1 MLLAELLDAPELGLR
16 LLYAAGGVLD
26 RPIGRLVTTD
36 LLEPGRYLSGGE
48 VVLTGLVWRRQP
60 EDSEVFVAS
69 VAARGA
75 TTILAGKA
83 QLGDV
88 PEDLLAAC
96 RQHRMTLVEVPIE
109 VAFADVTEYVAAAGS
124 AETGARLSASLVR
137 QRQLLSSIAAGRSL
151 DELAARIS
159 AEIGHDC
166 RVLTPTGRHV
176 VPGPSELD
184 PDTLDAVTHRF
195 LTADRL
201 PAVAAPPA
209 ATGTTSAAGSARAVP
224 AARAAGRTGGA
235 GAAGRA
241 GGAGATGA
249 GASGAGAS
257 GAGASGGGAVGGG
270 ASGGGAAYSLFPVGS
285 GFGNRLTAWFL
296 AIDGDH
302 TTWSHDHVEAVHEL
316 CAIAALD
323 RARRDEGRR
332 ALRPLVADA
341 LALVE
346 SGAPQTEVA
355 ARLRQAGAHSER
367 PLVVAVAGLR
377 DDGSDHGPSE
387 VALTLL
393 EDVALTVGPAV
404 VAPGRDGLLV
414 GFLPYTP
421 ELAEHLRRAIGRLA
435 PGLNRAHLAVGISGE
450 TAIDAL
456 AGALEEARFAQR
468 AAGAARA
475 PVSVVT
481 SDEVASHVLLLAT
494 LPDDVRR
501 TYSNRVLGAVL
512 DHDRRTHADL
522 LTTLQA
528 FLACSC
534 SWTRTAEALH
544 LHVNTVRY
552 RIERVEQL
560 TGRDLSS
567 LEDRVDVFLALKS
580 L

>member
-16 LLYAAGGVLD
+16 LLHSAGRVLD

-36 LLEPGRYLSGGE
+36 LLEPGRYLNGGE
-48 VVLTGLVWRRQP
+48 VVLTGLVWRRRAA
-60 EDSEVFVAS
+60 DSEVFVAS
-69 VAARGA
+69 MAGRGA

-83 QLGDV
+83 LLGEE
-88 PEDLLAAC
+88 PADLLEAC
-96 RQHRMTLVEVPIE
+96 HRHEVTLVEVPIE
-109 VAFADVTEYVAAAGS
+109 IAFADVTEYVAAAGS

-159 AEIGHDC
+159 TEIGHDC

-176 VPGPSELD
+176 VPGPGELD
-184 PDTLDAVTHRF
+184 DATLDAVTRRF
-195 LTADRL
+195 LTADRT
-201 PAVAAPPA
+201 PAVA
-209 ATGTTSAAGSARAVP
+209 TVGD
-224 AARAAGRTGGA
+224 
-235 GAAGRA
+235 
-241 GGAGATGA
+241 
-249 GASGAGAS
+249 AS
-257 GAGASGGGAVGGG
+257 
-270 ASGGGAAYSLFPVGS
+270 YSLFPVGS
-285 GFGNRLTAWFL
+285 GLGNRLTAWVL
-296 AIDGDH
+296 VIEGDH
-302 TTWSHDHVEAVHEL
+302 TQWSGDHVEAVHEL
-316 CAIAALD
+316 CAIASLD

-346 SGAPQTEVA
+346 SGAPHAEVS
-355 ARLRQAGAHSER
+355 ARLRQAGSHAER
-367 PLVVAVAGLR
+367 PMVVAVTELR
-377 DDGSDHGPSE
+377 DDGPSE
-387 VALTLL
+387 VALSLL

-414 GFLPYTP
+414 GFLPSTP
-421 ELAEHLRRAIGRLA
+421 GLPEQLRRAFGRLA
-435 PGLNRAHLAVGISGE
+435 PGLHRGRLAVGISGE
-450 TAIDAL
+450 TMVDAL

-468 AAGAARA
+468 AAGAGRA

-501 TYSNRVLGAVL
+501 TYSHRVLGPVL
-512 DHDRRTHADL
+512 EHDRRTHADL
-522 LTTLQA
+522 LTTLQE
-528 FLACSC
+528 FLACSG
-534 SWTRTAEALH
+534 SWARTAESLH

-560 TGRDLSS
+560 TGRDLST

>member
-16 LLYAAGGVLD
+16 LLYSAGGVLD

-60 EDSEVFVAS
+60 EDSAVFVAS

-96 RQHRMTLVEVPIE
+96 REHQMTLVEVPIE

-176 VPGPSELD
+176 VPGPGELD
-184 PDTLDAVTHRF
+184 PDTVDAIARRF
-195 LTADRL
+195 LTADRM
-201 PAVAAPPA
+201 PAVAAAPTPGESA
-209 ATGTTSAAGSARAVP
+209 AAGSA
-224 AARAAGRTGGA
+224 G
-235 GAAGRA
+235 
-241 GGAGATGA
+241 
-249 GASGAGAS
+249 
-257 GAGASGGGAVGGG
+257 
-270 ASGGGAAYSLFPVGS
+270 AYSLFPVGS

-296 AIDGDH
+296 VIDGDH

-377 DDGSDHGPSE
+377 DDGTGGPSE
-387 VALTLL
+387 VALTLV

-414 GFLPYTP
+414 GFLPFTP
-421 ELAEHLRRAIGRLA
+421 ELPEHLRRAFGRLA

-501 TYSNRVLGAVL
+501 TYSNRVLGAVI

-522 LTTLQA
+522 LMTLQE

-534 SWTRTAEALH
+534 SWTRTAESLH

>member
-1 MLLAELLDAPELGLR
+1 MLLSQLLDAPELGLR
-16 LLYAAGGVLD
+16 LLHSAGAALD

-36 LLEPGRYLSGGE
+36 LLEPGRYLNGGE

-60 EDSEVFVAS
+60 PDSEVFVAS
-69 VAARGA
+69 MAGRGA

-88 PEDLLAAC
+88 PADLLNAC
-96 RQHRMTLVEVPIE
+96 RRHQVTLIEVPIE
-109 VAFADVTEYVAAAGS
+109 IAFADVTEYVAAAGS

-176 VPGPSELD
+176 VPGPGELD
-184 PDTLDAVTHRF
+184 ADTLDAVTRRF
-195 LTADRL
+195 LTADRT
-201 PAVAAPPA
+201 PAVAAV
-209 ATGTTSAAGSARAVP
+209 GE
-224 AARAAGRTGGA
+224 
-235 GAAGRA
+235 
-241 GGAGATGA
+241 
-249 GASGAGAS
+249 AS
-257 GAGASGGGAVGGG
+257 
-270 ASGGGAAYSLFPVGS
+270 YSLFPVGS
-285 GFGNRLTAWFL
+285 GLGNRLTAWVL
-296 AIDGDH
+296 VIDGDH
-302 TTWSHDHVEAVHEL
+302 AEWSRDHVEAVQEL
-316 CAIAALD
+316 SAIAALD

-346 SGAPQTEVA
+346 SGAPHMEVA
-355 ARLRQAGAHSER
+355 ARLRQAGSHSER
-367 PLVVAVAGLR
+367 PMVVAVGELR
-377 DDGSDHGPSE
+377 DNGPSE
-387 VALTLL
+387 VALSLF

-414 GFLPYTP
+414 GFLPWAPGQT
-421 ELAEHLRRAIGRLA
+421 EQLRRAFGRLA
-435 PGLNRAHLAVGISGE
+435 PGLQRARLAVGISGE
-450 TAIDAL
+450 TSIDAL

-468 AAGAARA
+468 AAGAGRA

-501 TYSNRVLGAVL
+501 TYTHRVLGPVL
-512 DHDRRTHADL
+512 EHDRKTHADL
-522 LTTLQA
+522 LETLRE
-528 FLACSC
+528 FLACSG
-534 SWTRTAEALH
+534 SWSRTAESLH

-560 TGRDLSS
+560 TGRDLSR

>member
-1 MLLAELLDAPELGLR
+1 MLLTELLDAPELGLR
-16 LLYAAGGVLD
+16 LLHSTDGVLD

-36 LLEPGRYLSGGE
+36 LLEPGRYLNGGE
-48 VVLTGLVWRRQP
+48 VVLTGLVWRRRAA
-60 EDSEVFVAS
+60 DSEVFVAS
-69 VAARGA
+69 MAGRGA

-83 QLGDV
+83 LLGEV
-88 PEDLLAAC
+88 PADLLEAC
-96 RQHRMTLVEVPIE
+96 DRHDVTLVEVPIE
-109 VAFADVTEYVAAAGS
+109 IAFADVTEYVAAAGS

-176 VPGPSELD
+176 VPGPGELD
-184 PDTLDAVTHRF
+184 DETVDTVTRRF
-195 LTADRL
+195 LTADRT
-201 PAVAAPPA
+201 PAVAD
-209 ATGTTSAAGSARAVP
+209 
-224 AARAAGRTGGA
+224 
-235 GAAGRA
+235 A
-241 GGAGATGA
+241 GGT
-249 GASGAGAS
+249 S
-257 GAGASGGGAVGGG
+257 
-270 ASGGGAAYSLFPVGS
+270 YSLFPVGS
-285 GFGNRLTAWFL
+285 GLGNRLTAWVL
-296 AIDGDH
+296 VIDGDH
-302 TTWSHDHVEAVHEL
+302 TQWSRDHVEAVQEL

-346 SGAPQTEVA
+346 SGAPHVEVA
-355 ARLRQAGAHSER
+355 ARLRQAGSHAER
-367 PLVVAVAGLR
+367 PMVVAVAELR
-377 DDGSDHGPSE
+377 DDGPSE
-387 VALTLL
+387 VALSVL

-414 GFLPYTP
+414 GFLAFAPGLP
-421 ELAEHLRRAIGRLA
+421 EQLRRAFGRLA
-435 PGLNRAHLAVGISGE
+435 PGLHRARLAVGISGE
-450 TAIDAL
+450 TAVDAL
-456 AGALEEARFAQR
+456 AGALEEARFAHR
-468 AAGAARA
+468 AAGAGRA

-501 TYSNRVLGAVL
+501 TYSNRVLGPVL
-512 DHDRRTHADL
+512 EHDRRTHADL
-522 LTTLQA
+522 LLTLQE

-534 SWTRTAEALH
+534 SWARTAESLH

-560 TGRDLSS
+560 TGRDLSR

>member
-16 LLYAAGGVLD
+16 LLYSAGGVLD

-60 EDSEVFVAS
+60 ADSEVFVAS
-69 VAARGA
+69 MAGRRA

-88 PEDLLAAC
+88 PDDLVEAC
-96 RQHRMTLVEVPIE
+96 RRHDVTLIEVPIE
-109 VAFADVTEYVAAAGS
+109 IAFADVTEYVAAAGS

-176 VPGPSELD
+176 VPGPGELD
-184 PDTLDAVTHRF
+184 ADTVDAVTRKF
-195 LTADRL
+195 LTADRT
-201 PAVAAPPA
+201 PAVAQ
-209 ATGTTSAAGSARAVP
+209 TV
-224 AARAAGRTGGA
+224 
-235 GAAGRA
+235 
-241 GGAGATGA
+241 GAT
-249 GASGAGAS
+249 
-257 GAGASGGGAVGGG
+257 
-270 ASGGGAAYSLFPVGS
+270 YSLFPVGS
-285 GFGNRLTAWFL
+285 GLGNRLTAWVL
-296 AIDGDH
+296 VIEGDH
-302 TTWSHDHVEAVHEL
+302 NEWSGDHVEAVHEL

-346 SGAPQTEVA
+346 SGAPATEVA
-355 ARLRQAGAHSER
+355 GRLRQAGAHSER
-367 PLVVAVAGLR
+367 PMVVAVGELR
-377 DDGSDHGPSE
+377 DDGPSE
-387 VALTLL
+387 VALSLL

-421 ELAEHLRRAIGRLA
+421 GLPDLLRRAFGRLA

-450 TAIDAL
+450 TAVDAL

-501 TYSNRVLGAVL
+501 TYSHRVLGAVL
-512 DHDRRTHADL
+512 DHDRKTHADL

-534 SWTRTAEALH
+534 SWTRTAETLH

>member
-1 MLLAELLDAPELGLR
+1 VLLSQLLDAPELGLR
-16 LLYAAGGVLD
+16 LLHSAGSVLD

-36 LLEPGRYLSGGE
+36 LLEPGRYLNGGE
-48 VVLTGLVWRRQP
+48 VVLTGLVWRRRP
-60 EDSEVFVAS
+60 PDSEVFVAS
-69 VAARGA
+69 MAGRGA

-88 PEDLLAAC
+88 PADLLDAC
-96 RQHRMTLVEVPIE
+96 RRHQVTLIEVPIE
-109 VAFADVTEYVAAAGS
+109 IAFADVTEYVAAAGS

-176 VPGPSELD
+176 VPGPGELD
-184 PDTLDAVTHRF
+184 ADTLDAVTRRF
-195 LTADRL
+195 LTADRT
-201 PAVAAPPA
+201 PAVAAV
-209 ATGTTSAAGSARAVP
+209 GE
-224 AARAAGRTGGA
+224 
-235 GAAGRA
+235 
-241 GGAGATGA
+241 
-249 GASGAGAS
+249 AS
-257 GAGASGGGAVGGG
+257 
-270 ASGGGAAYSLFPVGS
+270 YSLFPVGS
-285 GFGNRLTAWFL
+285 GLGNRLTAWVL
-296 AIDGDH
+296 VIDGDH
-302 TTWSHDHVEAVHEL
+302 TEWSRDHVEAVQEL

-346 SGAPQTEVA
+346 SGAPHVEVA
-355 ARLRQAGAHSER
+355 ARLRQAGSHSER
-367 PLVVAVAGLR
+367 PMVVAVAELR
-377 DDGSDHGPSE
+377 DDGPSE
-387 VALTLL
+387 VALSLL

-414 GFLPYTP
+414 GFLPFVPGLP
-421 ELAEHLRRAIGRLA
+421 EQLRRAFGRLS
-435 PGLNRAHLAVGISGE
+435 PGLQRARLAVGISGE
-450 TAIDAL
+450 TTIDAL
-456 AGALEEARFAQR
+456 AGAVEEARFAQR

-501 TYSNRVLGAVL
+501 TYSQRVLGAVL
-512 DHDRRTHADL
+512 EHDRRTQAEL
-522 LTTLQA
+522 LDTLQE
-528 FLACSC
+528 FLASSC
-534 SWTRTAEALH
+534 SWTRTADAMH

-560 TGRDLSS
+560 TGRDLSR

>member
-1 MLLAELLDAPELGLR
+1 VLLSQLLDAPELGLR
-16 LLYAAGGVLD
+16 LLRSAGGALD

-36 LLEPGRYLSGGE
+36 LLEPGRYLNGGE
-48 VVLTGLVWRRQP
+48 VVLTGLVWRRHP
-60 EDSEVFVAS
+60 DDSELFVTSMAE
-69 VAARGA
+69 RGA
-75 TTILAGKA
+75 NTILAGKA
-83 QLGDV
+83 LLGEV
-88 PEDLLAAC
+88 PADLLEAC
-96 RQHRMTLVEVPIE
+96 DRHEVTLVEVPIE
-109 VAFADVTEYVAAAGS
+109 IAFADVTEYVAAAGS
-124 AETGARLSASLVR
+124 AESGARLSASLVR

-159 AEIGHDC
+159 TEIGHDC

-184 PDTLDAVTHRF
+184 PATLDVVTRRF
-195 LTADRL
+195 LTADRT
-201 PAVAAPPA
+201 PALADADGQP
-209 ATGTTSAAGSARAVP
+209 
-224 AARAAGRTGGA
+224 
-235 GAAGRA
+235 
-241 GGAGATGA
+241 
-249 GASGAGAS
+249 
-257 GAGASGGGAVGGG
+257 
-270 ASGGGAAYSLFPVGS
+270 YSLFPVGS
-285 GFGNRLTAWFL
+285 GLGNRLTAWVL
-296 AIDGDH
+296 VIDGNH
-302 TTWSHDHVEAVHEL
+302 TQWSRDHVEAVQEL

-346 SGAPQTEVA
+346 SGALHTDVA
-355 ARLRQAGAHSER
+355 ARLRQAGSHADR
-367 PLVVAVAGLR
+367 PMVVAVAELR
-377 DDGSDHGPSE
+377 DDGPSE
-387 VALTLL
+387 VALSLF

-414 GFLPYTP
+414 GFLPFAPGLP
-421 ELAEHLRRAIGRLA
+421 EQLRRAFGRLA
-435 PGLNRAHLAVGISGE
+435 PGLQRGRLAVGVSGE
-450 TAIDAL
+450 TSVEAL

-468 AAGAARA
+468 AASAGRA

-501 TYSNRVLGAVL
+501 TYTQRVLGPVL
-512 DHDRRTHADL
+512 EHDRRTHADL
-522 LTTLQA
+522 LITLQE
-528 FLACSC
+528 FLACSG
-534 SWTRTAEALH
+534 SWTRTAESLH

-560 TGRDLSS
+560 TGRDLST

>member
-1 MLLAELLDAPELGLR
+1 MLTELLDAPELGLR
-16 LLYAAGGVLD
+16 LLHSAGGVLD

-36 LLEPGRYLSGGE
+36 LLEPGRYLNGGE
-48 VVLTGLVWRRQP
+48 LVLTGLVWRRRP
-60 EDSEVFVAS
+60 MDSEVFVAS
-69 VAARGA
+69 MAGRGA

-88 PEDLLAAC
+88 PTDLVEAC
-96 RQHRMTLVEVPIE
+96 RRHEVTLIEVPVEI
-109 VAFADVTEYVAAAGS
+109 AFADITEYVAAAGS

-166 RVLTPTGRHV
+166 RVLTATGRHV

-184 PDTLDAVTHRF
+184 PDTLDAVTRRF
-195 LTADRL
+195 LTTDRM
-201 PAVAAPPA
+201 PAVA
-209 ATGTTSAAGSARAVP
+209 TAGP
-224 AARAAGRTGGA
+224 A
-235 GAAGRA
+235 GAAG
-241 GGAGATGA
+241 
-249 GASGAGAS
+249 
-257 GAGASGGGAVGGG
+257 
-270 ASGGGAAYSLFPVGS
+270 AYSLFPIGS
-285 GFGNRLTAWFL
+285 GFGNRLTAWVL
-296 AIDGDH
+296 VIDGDY
-302 TTWSHDHVEAVHEL
+302 TTWSRDHVEAVHEL

-346 SGAPQTEVA
+346 SGAAQAEVA

-377 DDGSDHGPSE
+377 DDGPGE
-387 VALTLL
+387 VALTLI
-393 EDVALTVGPAV
+393 EDVALTFGPAV
-404 VAPGRDGLLV
+404 VAIGRDGLLV
-414 GFLPYTP
+414 AFLPFTP
-421 ELAEHLRRAIGRLA
+421 QIPEHLRRAFGRLA
-435 PGLNRAHLAVGISGE
+435 AGLNRAHLAVGISGE
-450 TAIDAL
+450 TSIDAL

-501 TYSNRVLGAVL
+501 TYTNRVLGAVL

-522 LTTLQA
+522 LMTLQA

-534 SWTRTAEALH
+534 SWTRTAESLH

>member
-1 MLLAELLDAPELGLR
+1 LLLTELLDAPELGLR
-16 LLYAAGGVLD
+16 LLYSAGGVLD

-60 EDSEVFVAS
+60 ADSEVFVAS

-75 TTILAGKA
+75 TTILAGRA

-88 PEDLLAAC
+88 PEDLVQAC
-96 RQHRMTLVEVPIE
+96 RQHEMTLVEVPIE

-176 VPGPSELD
+176 VPGPGELD
-184 PDTLDAVTHRF
+184 AGAVDAVTRRF
-195 LTADRL
+195 LTADRM
-201 PAVAAPPA
+201 PAVA
-209 ATGTTSAAGSARAVP
+209 TTPDGPS
-224 AARAAGRTGGA
+224 
-235 GAAGRA
+235 
-241 GGAGATGA
+241 
-249 GASGAGAS
+249 
-257 GAGASGGGAVGGG
+257 
-270 ASGGGAAYSLFPVGS
+270 YSLFPIGS
-285 GFGNRLTAWFL
+285 GFGNRLTAWVL
-296 AIDGDH
+296 VIDGDH
-302 TTWSHDHVEAVHEL
+302 STWSRDHVEAVHEL
-316 CAIAALD
+316 SAIAALD

-346 SGAPQTEVA
+346 SGAAQAEVA

-367 PLVVAVAGLR
+367 PMVVAVAELR
-377 DDGSDHGPSE
+377 DDGPGE
-387 VALTLL
+387 VALSLI

-404 VAPGRDGLLV
+404 VARGRDGLLV
-414 GFLPYTP
+414 GFLPFTP
-421 ELAEHLRRAIGRLA
+421 ELAEHVRRAFGRLA

-450 TAIDAL
+450 TSIDAL

-468 AAGAARA
+468 AAGAARV

-522 LTTLQA
+522 LMTLQA

-534 SWTRTAEALH
+534 SWTRTAESLH

-560 TGRDLSS
+560 TGRDLST

>member
-1 MLLAELLDAPELGLR
+1 MLLSELLDAPELGLR
-16 LLYAAGGVLD
+16 LLHSAGGALD
-26 RPIGRLVTTD
+26 RPTGRLVTTD
-36 LLEPGRYLSGGE
+36 LLEPGRYLNGGE
-48 VVLTGLVWRRQP
+48 VVLTGLVWRRRP
-60 EDSEVFVAS
+60 ADSELFVAS
-69 VAARGA
+69 MAGRGA
-75 TTILAGKA
+75 STILAGKA
-83 QLGDV
+83 LLGEV

-96 RQHRMTLVEVPIE
+96 RRHEVTLIEVPIE
-109 VAFADVTEYVAAAGS
+109 IAFADVTEYVAAAGS

-176 VPGPSELD
+176 VPGPGELD
-184 PDTLDAVTHRF
+184 DETVDVITRRF
-195 LTADRL
+195 LTADRT
-201 PAVAAPPA
+201 PAVAE
-209 ATGTTSAAGSARAVP
+209 V
-224 AARAAGRTGGA
+224 GGA
-235 GAAGRA
+235 
-241 GGAGATGA
+241 T
-249 GASGAGAS
+249 
-257 GAGASGGGAVGGG
+257 
-270 ASGGGAAYSLFPVGS
+270 YSLFPVGS
-285 GFGNRLTAWFL
+285 GLGNRLTAWVL
-296 AIDGDH
+296 VIEGDH
-302 TTWSHDHVEAVHEL
+302 TQWSHDHVEAVHEL
-316 CAIAALD
+316 CAIGALD

-346 SGAPQTEVA
+346 SGAPHAEVA
-355 ARLRQAGAHSER
+355 VRLRQAGSHAER
-367 PLVVAVAGLR
+367 PMVVAVAELR
-377 DDGSDHGPSE
+377 DGGPSE
-387 VALTLL
+387 VALSLF

-414 GFLPYTP
+414 GFLPFVPGLP
-421 ELAEHLRRAIGRLA
+421 EQMRRAFGRLA
-435 PGLNRAHLAVGISGE
+435 AGLVRARLAVGISGE
-450 TAIDAL
+450 TTVDAL
-456 AGALEEARFAQR
+456 TGALEEARFAQR
-468 AAGAARA
+468 AAGAGRV

-501 TYSNRVLGAVL
+501 TYTHRVLGPVL
-512 DHDRRTHADL
+512 EHDRRTHAEL
-522 LTTLQA
+522 LTTLQE

-534 SWTRTAEALH
+534 SWARTAESLH

-560 TGRDLSS
+560 TGRDLSR

>member
-1 MLLAELLDAPELGLR
+1 MLLSELLDAPELGLR
-16 LLYAAGGVLD
+16 LLHSAGAVLD

-36 LLEPGRYLSGGE
+36 LLEPGRYLNGGE
-48 VVLTGLVWRRQP
+48 VVLTGLVWRRRAA
-60 EDSEVFVAS
+60 DSELFVTSMAE
-69 VAARGA
+69 RGA

-83 QLGDV
+83 LLGEV
-88 PEDLLAAC
+88 PADLLEAC
-96 RQHRMTLVEVPIE
+96 DRHDVTLVEVPIE
-109 VAFADVTEYVAAAGS
+109 IAFADVTEYVAAAGS

-176 VPGPSELD
+176 VPGPGELD
-184 PDTLDAVTHRF
+184 DATLDAVMRRF
-195 LTADRL
+195 LTADRT
-201 PAVAAPPA
+201 PALADADGQP
-209 ATGTTSAAGSARAVP
+209 
-224 AARAAGRTGGA
+224 
-235 GAAGRA
+235 
-241 GGAGATGA
+241 
-249 GASGAGAS
+249 
-257 GAGASGGGAVGGG
+257 
-270 ASGGGAAYSLFPVGS
+270 YSLFPVGS
-285 GFGNRLTAWFL
+285 GLGNRLTAWVL
-296 AIDGDH
+296 VIDGNH
-302 TTWSHDHVEAVHEL
+302 AQWSRDHVEAVQEL

-346 SGAPQTEVA
+346 SGALSTDVA
-355 ARLRQAGAHSER
+355 TRLRQAGSHADR
-367 PLVVAVAGLR
+367 PMVVAVAELR
-377 DDGSDHGPSE
+377 DDGPSE
-387 VALTLL
+387 VALSLF

-414 GFLPYTP
+414 GFLPFVPGLP
-421 ELAEHLRRAIGRLA
+421 EQLRRAFGRLA
-435 PGLNRAHLAVGISGE
+435 PGLQRGRLAVGISGE
-450 TAIDAL
+450 TTVEAL

-468 AAGAARA
+468 AAGAGRA

-494 LPDDVRR
+494 LPDDIRR
-501 TYSNRVLGAVL
+501 TYTQRVLGTVIE
-512 DHDRRTHADL
+512 HDRKTHADL
-522 LTTLQA
+522 LATLQE
-528 FLACSC
+528 FLACSG
-534 SWTRTAEALH
+534 SWARTAESLH

-560 TGRDLSS
+560 TGRDLSR

>member
-16 LLYAAGGVLD
+16 LLYSGAGMLD

-48 VVLTGLVWRRQP
+48 VVLTGLVWRRQAA
-60 EDSEVFVAS
+60 DSEVFVAS
-69 VAARGA
+69 MAGRGA

-88 PEDLLAAC
+88 PADLVEAC
-96 RQHRMTLVEVPIE
+96 RRYDVTLVEVPIE
-109 VAFADVTEYVAAAGS
+109 IAFADVTEYVAAAGS

-176 VPGPSELD
+176 VPGPGELD
-184 PDTLDAVTHRF
+184 AAAVDAVTRKF
-195 LTADRL
+195 LTADRT
-201 PAVAAPPA
+201 PAVAM
-209 ATGTTSAAGSARAVP
+209 TID
-224 AARAAGRTGGA
+224 
-235 GAAGRA
+235 
-241 GGAGATGA
+241 
-249 GASGAGAS
+249 AS
-257 GAGASGGGAVGGG
+257 
-270 ASGGGAAYSLFPVGS
+270 YSLFPVGS
-285 GFGNRLTAWFL
+285 GLGNRLTAWVL
-296 AIDGDH
+296 VIEGDH
-302 TTWSHDHVEAVHEL
+302 HEWSGDHVEAVHEL

-341 LALVE
+341 LAMVE
-346 SGAPQTEVA
+346 SGAPLTEVA

-367 PLVVAVAGLR
+367 PMVVAVAELR
-377 DDGSDHGPSE
+377 DDGPSE
-387 VALTLL
+387 VALSLL
-393 EDVALTVGPAV
+393 EDVALSVGPAV

-414 GFLPYTP
+414 GFLPFAP
-421 ELAEHLRRAIGRLA
+421 GLPEHLRRAFGRLS
-435 PGLNRAHLAVGISGE
+435 PGLNRARLAVGISGE
-450 TAIDAL
+450 TAVDAL

-501 TYSNRVLGAVL
+501 TYSHRVLGAVL

-534 SWTRTAEALH
+534 SWTRTAESLH

>member
-1 MLLAELLDAPELGLR
+1 VLLSQLLDAPELGLR
-16 LLYAAGGVLD
+16 LLHSAGSVLD

-36 LLEPGRYLSGGE
+36 LLEPGRYLNGGE
-48 VVLTGLVWRRQP
+48 VVLTGLVWRRRP
-60 EDSEVFVAS
+60 PDSEVFVAS
-69 VAARGA
+69 MAGRGA

-88 PEDLLAAC
+88 PADLLDAC
-96 RQHRMTLVEVPIE
+96 RRHQVTLIEVPIE
-109 VAFADVTEYVAAAGS
+109 IAFADVTEYVAAAGS

-176 VPGPSELD
+176 VPGPDELD
-184 PDTLDAVTHRF
+184 ADTLDAVTRRF
-195 LTADRL
+195 LTADRT
-201 PAVAAPPA
+201 PAVAAV
-209 ATGTTSAAGSARAVP
+209 GE
-224 AARAAGRTGGA
+224 
-235 GAAGRA
+235 
-241 GGAGATGA
+241 
-249 GASGAGAS
+249 AS
-257 GAGASGGGAVGGG
+257 
-270 ASGGGAAYSLFPVGS
+270 YSLFPVGS
-285 GFGNRLTAWFL
+285 GLGNRLTAWVL
-296 AIDGDH
+296 VIDGDH
-302 TTWSHDHVEAVHEL
+302 KEWSRDHVEAVQEL

-346 SGAPQTEVA
+346 SGAPHVEVA
-355 ARLRQAGAHSER
+355 ARLRQAGSHSER
-367 PLVVAVAGLR
+367 PMVVAVAELR
-377 DDGSDHGPSE
+377 DDGPSE
-387 VALTLL
+387 VALSLL

-414 GFLPYTP
+414 GFLPFVSGLP
-421 ELAEHLRRAIGRLA
+421 EQLRRAFGRLA
-435 PGLNRAHLAVGISGE
+435 PGLQRARLAVGISGE
-450 TAIDAL
+450 TTIDAL
-456 AGALEEARFAQR
+456 AGAVEEARFAQR

-501 TYSNRVLGAVL
+501 TYSQRVLGAVL
-512 DHDRRTHADL
+512 EHDRRTQADL
-522 LTTLQA
+522 LDTLQE
-528 FLACSC
+528 FLASSC
-534 SWTRTAEALH
+534 SWTRTADAMH

-560 TGRDLSS
+560 TGRDLSR